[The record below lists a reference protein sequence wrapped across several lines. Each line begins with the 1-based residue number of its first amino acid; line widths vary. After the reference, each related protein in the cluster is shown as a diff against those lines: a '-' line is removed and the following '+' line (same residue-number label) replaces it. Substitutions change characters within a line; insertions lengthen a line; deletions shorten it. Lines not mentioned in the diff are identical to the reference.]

1 MSPTKELPDLNNL
14 NNIIIKVD
22 NKNYIKYLYII
33 KFNKKKFKLI

>member
-33 KFNKKKFKLI
+33 KYNKKNLS